1 MLKVGLT
8 GGIASG
14 KSSVARWFAERGIT
28 VFDADKAVHLLYT
41 NQTVIDLIAEEF
53 GSEYL
58 DGGIVDRVQLGRL
71 VFGDKRAKEK
81 LEKILHANVLE
92 EMMISIERA
101 EKEGEKVIILDIPL
115 LFEAGWTN
123 YVDKIWT
130 VYTPLEIQIQRLM
143 KRNNFSREEALQR
156 ISSQLSLDYKAERSD
171 KVIDNSGAWAKTE
184 TQLMKLRQEIGR
196 AHV

>member
-1 MLKVGLT
+1 MLKIGLT

-53 GSEYL
+53 GSGYL
-58 DGGIVDRVQLGRL
+58 DGGVIDRVRLGRL
-71 VFGDKRAKEK
+71 VFGDRKAKEK
-81 LEKILHANVLE
+81 LEKILHSYVLE

-101 EKEGEKVIILDIPL
+101 EKEGKKVIILDIPL

-123 YVDKIWT
+123 YVDEIWT
-130 VYTPLEIQIQRLM
+130 VYISLDIQVERLM

-156 ISSQLSLDYKAERSD
+156 ISSQLSLDDKAERSD
-171 KVIDNSGAWAKTE
+171 KVIDNSGAWTKTE
-184 TQLMKLRQEIGR
+184 SQLLKLWQELNF
-196 AHV
+196 